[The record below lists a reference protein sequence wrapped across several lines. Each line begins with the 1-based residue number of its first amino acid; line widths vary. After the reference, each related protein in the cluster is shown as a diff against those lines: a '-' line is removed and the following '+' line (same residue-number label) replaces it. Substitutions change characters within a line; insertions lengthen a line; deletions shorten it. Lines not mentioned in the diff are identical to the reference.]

1 MVLLFIFA
9 SKKLSKYILLPV
21 LFDVD
26 GRLLFERRLP
36 GLETSSDVA
45 GEIGRL
51 IRPPPCSEGGATN
64 GSVSPNISPRP
75 LCMRGDRSVVR
86 LEVDARRAEDGRDLL
101 RLVVVVE
108 ETVEEGVVAV
118 VGEMVA
124 CLVFL
129 MEGSSEDV
137 D

>member
-1 MVLLFIFA
+1 MAFIFA

-21 LFDVD
+21 LLFD
-26 GRLLFERRLP
+26 GRFERRIERLP
-36 GLETSSDVA
+36 GLELSSDVA

-51 IRPPPCSEGGATN
+51 ILLPPPYSEGGATN
-64 GSVSPNISPRP
+64 GSVSPSISPRP

-101 RLVVVVE
+101 RLLA
-108 ETVEEGVVAV
+108 VAV
-118 VGEMVA
+118 IGEILA

-129 MEGSSEDV
+129 MKGSSVDV